1 MKMKKYSFILITIL
15 LFSILSTGCS
25 KVSNEPIQ
33 PSSSASVET
42 ISPTP
47 SLTPSPTPK
56 PTVGHALVDF
66 NGMPLDGYEA
76 IDPDQAGEIA
86 KNNLKSE
93 NENIKIPVYSE
104 DELLLGKYSG
114 GEGAYNCTWPGFDN
128 SNVHFDNSVSNK
140 LAWILSTFPNGA
152 WRKMDDDRMY
162 LMYDTDKGSRIYLF
176 FYPDNLTS
184 VRGYSLISCKKL
196 SYNDISSIKLGNTI
210 EDVMAIDP
218 TAKFVKILNDRVTD
232 ASIENYTDNW
242 GQPITTVH
250 LLTDGIMKITYER
263 TGEKGSYIYT
273 ITNIEYYED
282 FNLKG
287 IAGTTNYQIAEMDY
301 VE

>member
-1 MKMKKYSFILITIL
+1 MKIKVHSFIFITIL
-15 LFSILSTGCS
+15 LFSIMSAGCS
-25 KVSNEPIQ
+25 KTSNESIE
-33 PSSSASVET
+33 PSYSANVEVVKPSL
-42 ISPTP
+42 SPTP
-47 SLTPSPTPK
+47 TPTPE

-66 NGMPLDGYEA
+66 NGIPSDEYEA

-86 KNNLKSE
+86 KNNSKSE
-93 NENIKIPVYSE
+93 SENVSIPIYSE

-128 SNVHFDNSVSNK
+128 SNIHFDNSASNK
-140 LAWILSTFPNGA
+140 LAWILSVFPNGA
-152 WRKMDDDRMY
+152 WRKMDDGRLY

-176 FYPDNLTS
+176 FYPDDLSS

-196 SYNDISSIKLGNTI
+196 SYNDISSIKLGDTI

-218 TAKFVKILNDRVTD
+218 TAKFVKAANDRVTD
-232 ASIENYTDNW
+232 ASIENYTNNW
-242 GQPITTVH
+242 EQPITTVH